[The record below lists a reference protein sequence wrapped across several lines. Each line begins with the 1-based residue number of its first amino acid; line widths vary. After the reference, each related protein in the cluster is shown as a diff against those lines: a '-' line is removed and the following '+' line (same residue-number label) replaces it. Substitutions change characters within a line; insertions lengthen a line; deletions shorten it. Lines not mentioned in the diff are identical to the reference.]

1 MATAVKECHT
11 KESRHPEG
19 HRELL
24 PVGKLACS
32 TVHFRTVTL
41 AAQPFNLVQLE
52 LDNAF
57 EAFFFLSLLSLHP
70 QKYLFVVL
78 HFPLGNQRK
87 QKMHPEKTQD
97 PFNRKGNSWGFPGFT
112 F

>member
-57 EAFFFLSLLSLHP
+57 EAFFFFIVIILTST
-70 QKYLFVVL
+70 KI
-78 HFPLGNQRK
+78 
-87 QKMHPEKTQD
+87 
-97 PFNRKGNSWGFPGFT
+97 PFCRIALPFGKSKKAKNAS
-112 F
+112 